1 MASSST
7 SQLLSDRQIDVETPE
22 HVAIGYELADLGS
35 RFAALLIDGALVALA
50 LTGLYTGIYLIADGL
65 GALAAVRGILV
76 GAMVLIAFAVLWGYF
91 VLFEGLRDGQTP
103 GKRRIGIRVVHDG
116 GFPLTVR
123 GAAIRNLVR
132 LVDIQPAPSWM
143 LGGLCM
149 MLHPQTKRLG
159 DLAAGTIVVR
169 DRAGAVLPEETPAG
183 PAVADGPPR
192 LTDAQF
198 DALELYV
205 QRRASLAPEVRA
217 ELSRRV
223 LAGLAGPLGDDVG
236 PLDRSPDTI
245 LVAAHEREASRRRAA
260 GSGGRVGS
268 AQATAL
274 VRRQRAGWDEYAAL
288 LEDARGRGLNRLD
301 EVRVSRFAALYRE
314 VAADLARARTYGGSP
329 ELLYTLE
336 RLVGSGHNLLY
347 RPPSRSLARFGTF
360 VRGGF
365 AVLVRRRWKP
375 IALAALLLFGPGV
388 LSYVAVRADPVLGRD
403 LIGPVMT
410 ARAED
415 AATKQARGEGYVEVP
430 EVSMPIFASQL
441 ISNNV
446 QVTFLAFAGGMTGG
460 VLTVVVL
467 VINGVLLGGTFG
479 AFGNHGQ
486 LLHIGTFVAPHGVIE
501 LAAICIAGGAGLW
514 LGSALLLPGRRTRA
528 EVLVRRGRE
537 SIALIGGTAMMLVC
551 AGIIEGFIS
560 PSQLPGPVKFAFAA
574 VFALA
579 MAAYFVTAG
588 RDAAS
593 AAAADEAAGG

>member
-1 MASSST
+1 
-7 SQLLSDRQIDVETPE
+7 
-22 HVAIGYELADLGS
+22 
-35 RFAALLIDGALVALA
+35 
-50 LTGLYTGIYLIADGL
+50 
-65 GALAAVRGILV
+65 
-76 GAMVLIAFAVLWGYF
+76 
-91 VLFEGLRDGQTP
+91 
-103 GKRRIGIRVVHDG
+103 
-116 GFPLTVR
+116 
-123 GAAIRNLVR
+123 
-132 LVDIQPAPSWM
+132 
-143 LGGLCM
+143 
-149 MLHPQTKRLG
+149 
-159 DLAAGTIVVR
+159 
-169 DRAGAVLPEETPAG
+169 
-183 PAVADGPPR
+183 
-192 LTDAQF
+192 
-198 DALELYV
+198 
-205 QRRASLAPEVRA
+205 
-217 ELSRRV
+217 
-223 LAGLAGPLGDDVG
+223 
-236 PLDRSPDTI
+236 
-245 LVAAHEREASRRRAA
+245 
-260 GSGGRVGS
+260 
-268 AQATAL
+268 
-274 VRRQRAGWDEYAAL
+274 
-288 LEDARGRGLNRLD
+288 
-301 EVRVSRFAALYRE
+301 
-314 VAADLARARTYGGSP
+314 
-329 ELLYTLE
+329 
-336 RLVGSGHNLLY
+336 
-347 RPPSRSLARFGTF
+347 
-360 VRGGF
+360 
-365 AVLVRRRWKP
+365 
-375 IALAALLLFGPGV
+375 
-388 LSYVAVRADPVLGRD
+388 VLGRD

-501 LAAICIAGGAGLW
+501 LTAICIAGGAGLW